1 MEYTLTIRQVAINKY
16 FPSLD
21 IKDAAILDFL
31 GRFAQAKGIEKK
43 FVGQTVF
50 YWFDYK
56 KISAENPL
64 LRLNY
69 EAMRKRMANLC
80 KLGIL
85 ESHPANKGGKVFFAF
100 GENHEKTHRIEN
112 VDAYEASA
120 KERNAKAEVGTGIP
134 KQEKQVGTQ
143 IPRGRYADTEVLPK
157 GRYQNTDNQYN
168 HSNQNTIIS
177 NTNSE
182 NEFSPTTDDD
192 AAQYF
197 TVETHEPPKREVMRL
212 EVPENAKT
220 SNGARRDVLQPG
232 GNAANEI
239 APNWSTPEKAREMS
253 ARAWQSQ
260 RDVLGDEFADVM
272 ATQFGA
278 KIVTVQTAEPIP
290 ESLGKPRKAKRPS
303 PPAHMTAWR
312 PLDVEVEI
320 ESLKS
325 DYTVKEAVTLSRKVP
340 AEKFDGFVGAFALE
354 VRTAQKPYPNR
365 AEFRAHFLNFCAAR
379 HRAEQKEQANAAKP
393 VNKAIAQQQEL
404 GRGLAE
410 YYANKRLTT
419 LD

>member
-1 MEYTLTIRQVAINKY
+1 MEYTLTIRQVSIHKY

-120 KERNAKAEVGTGIP
+120 KERNAKAEVGTAIP
-134 KQEKQVGTQ
+134 KQKKEVGTQ
-143 IPRGRYADTEVLPK
+143 IPKGRYADTEVLRK

-197 TVETHEPPKREVMRL
+197 TVETHEPPKREVVRL
-212 EVPENAKT
+212 DAKNATT
-220 SNGARRDVLQPG
+220 SNGARRENFAALARNG
-232 GNAANEI
+232 GRVE
-239 APNWSTPEKAREMS
+239 
-253 ARAWQSQ
+253 
-260 RDVLGDEFADVM
+260 DDEFGDFM
-272 ATQFGA
+272 AKEYGV
-278 KIVTVQTAEPIP
+278 KIVTVKTAEPIP
-290 ESLGKPRKAKRPS
+290 ETLGKSRKAKRQIGKPEPFEETKQAFCHFS
-303 PPAHMTAWR
+303 NPDKIAALWSR
-312 PLDVEVEI
+312 WLEY
-320 ESLKS
+320 K
-325 DYTVKEAVTLSRKVP
+325 KEQHGERYKTEDSEKTQLRALWKMANGNADQ
-340 AEKFDGFVGAFALE
+340 AEKII
-354 VRTAQKPYPNR
+354 
-365 AEFRAHFLNFCAAR
+365 
-379 HRAEQKEQANAAKP
+379 EQSIGNLWKGLFQLKTENENGRPKP
-393 VNKAIAQQQEL
+393 VNKVLAQQDEL
-404 GRGLAE
+404 ARGLVE
-410 YYANKRLTT
+410 YYAHKRFATVE
-419 LD
+419 